1 MRRVRELLGI
11 SAVSLLRYGVHP
23 DDDVNSAVKILEVRA
38 PHLASLLKALAE
50 SEAPSWS

>member
-1 MRRVRELLGI
+1 MRRIRELLGI
-11 SAVSLLRYGVHP
+11 SAVSLLRYGVNP
-23 DDDVNSAVKILEVRA
+23 DDDVSNAIRILEVRA